1 MMKVVEYHRA
11 FYFLLEMDSEYYI
24 DVNCSRGPVG
34 FSVTVQLNGSEKMHY
49 KNQGSDFSYNLAE
62 VIMQKSDPMHPRNIQ
77 DKELLS
83 LVHESIMQW
92 RKQTGS

>member
-1 MMKVVEYHRA
+1 MKVVEYHRA
-11 FYFLLEMDSEYYI
+11 FYFLLEKDGEYYI

-34 FSVTVQLNGSEKMHY
+34 FSITVQLNGSEKMHY

-77 DKELLS
+77 DKQLLS

-92 RKQTGS
+92 KEQTGN